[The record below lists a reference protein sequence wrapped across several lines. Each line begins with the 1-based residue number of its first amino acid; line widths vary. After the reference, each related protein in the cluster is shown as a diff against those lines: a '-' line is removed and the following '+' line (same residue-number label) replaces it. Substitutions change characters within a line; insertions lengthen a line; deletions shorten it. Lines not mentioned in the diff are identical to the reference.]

1 MSKFLSLLSLV
12 VTTTVIAHE
21 GAHTAGNEMPALTA
35 AVNIEESAGYRII
48 SGDALPDH
56 RHGRFPNPTNPN
68 IITPQND
75 SHRVPMNPQMAE
87 EWREVEL
94 AAFGIAINGILLEPN
109 AAEWWQDDRNSG
121 WRYEALG
128 HHVDLGVDGNHAH
141 VQPTGKY
148 HYHGMPS
155 GMLENL
161 NAIENFALLG
171 YAADGFPVYSHW
183 SYRDAQDAA
192 SPLQPLESS
201 YRIKSGQRP
210 DGPGGSY
217 DGTYVQDYEYVEGLG
232 DLDQANGRT
241 GVTPEYPE
249 GTYYYVITP
258 DFPFIPRYWRGE
270 PSRDFI
276 RRGGGNGGGRPQA
289 PAARG
294 QGRGGRNAPG
304 HPAIQALEDTDTID
318 HLGLSPNESTAL
330 RAALR
335 NFQNSPPANPRR
347 NEEISAD
354 ERRAQRQSRLV
365 ALNSAVEKLR
375 AESLTSAQNHRLQ
388 QIINHAAGTES
399 LLTNEART
407 DLQLSDDQFSTLYGL
422 IVQARAPHALSF
434 EWRDVVPYLNP
445 AQVERL
451 EKQIGRISP

>member
-1 MSKFLSLLSLV
+1 MSLRNSLSFLAL
-12 VTTTVIAHE
+12 TTILFAHK
-21 GAHTAGNEMPALTA
+21 GAHTAGNEMPALIV
-35 AVNIEESAGYRII
+35 AVNIEESARYRTI

-68 IITPQND
+68 TITPQDD
-75 SHRVPMNPQMAE
+75 SHRVPMNPEIAE
-87 EWREVEL
+87 DWREVEL

-155 GMLENL
+155 GILENL
-161 NAIENFALLG
+161 NATEDFALLG

-183 SYRDAQDAA
+183 SYRDAGDAS
-192 SPLQPLESS
+192 SPLQPLASS
-201 YRIKSGQRP
+201 YRVKSGQRP

-217 DGTYVQDYEYVEGLG
+217 DGTYVQDYEYVKGLG
-232 DLDQANGRT
+232 DLDRANGRT
-241 GVTPEYPE
+241 GVTPEYPG

-276 RRGGGNGGGRPQA
+276 RRGSGGGGGRPQG
-289 PAARG
+289 PPARG
-294 QGRGGRNAPG
+294 SGRGERNAPS
-304 HPAIQALEDTDTID
+304 HPVVEAMGNAETIKQ
-318 HLGLSPNESTAL
+318 LGLSRKESTSLRPAL
-330 RAALR
+330 RK
-335 NFQNSPPANPRR
+335 FQNSQPNNRRR
-347 NEEISAD
+347 NEDISAD
-354 ERRAQRQSRLV
+354 ERRTQRQTRLV
-365 ALNSAVEKLR
+365 ELNSAVEKFR
-375 AESLTSAQNHRLQ
+375 EESLTAEQNHRLQ

-399 LLTNEART
+399 LLTNEARA
-407 DLQLSDDQFSTLYGL
+407 DLHLSDGQFSTLYGL

-434 EWRDVVPYLNP
+434 EWSDVVHYLSADQRELLQN
-445 AQVERL
+445 R
-451 EKQIGRISP
+451 IGSIN

>member
-1 MSKFLSLLSLV
+1 MPKIIALLSLL
-12 VTTTVIAHE
+12 VTTTAIAHD

-35 AVNIEESAGYRII
+35 AVKIEGSTRYRTI

-68 IITPQND
+68 SITPQDD
-75 SHRVPMNPQMAE
+75 SHRVPMHPEIADDWQ
-87 EWREVEL
+87 EVEL
-94 AAFGIAINGILLEPN
+94 AAFGIAVNGILLEPN

-148 HYHGMPS
+148 HYHGVPS
-155 GMLENL
+155 GILENL
-161 NAIENFALLG
+161 DATENFALLG

-183 SYRDAQDAA
+183 SYRDAQDAT
-192 SPLQPLESS
+192 SPLQPLASS

-210 DGPGGSY
+210 DGPGGSH

-232 DLDQANGRT
+232 DLDRANGRT

-276 RRGGGNGGGRPQA
+276 RRGGGGGGRPQGPPARA
-289 PAARG
+289 P
-294 QGRGGRNAPG
+294 GRGGRDTLS
-304 HPAIQALEDTDTID
+304 HPAMQALGDADTLQQ
-318 HLGLSPNESTAL
+318 LGLSRSESTTL

-335 NFQNSPPANPRR
+335 DFQNSQPAHRRR
-347 NEEISAD
+347 NNDISAD
-354 ERRAQRQSRLV
+354 ERRAQRQTLLV
-365 ALNSAVEKLR
+365 ELNSAVEKFR
-375 AESLTSAQNHRLQ
+375 ADSLTAEQNHRLQ
-388 QIINHAAGTES
+388 HIINHAAGTES
-399 LLTNEART
+399 LLTDETRSA
-407 DLQLSDDQFSTLYGL
+407 LHLSEDQFSTLYSL
-422 IVQARAPHALSF
+422 VVQARAPHALSF
-434 EWRDVVPYLNP
+434 EWSDVGHYLSADQRKLLQNW
-445 AQVERL
+445 
-451 EKQIGRISP
+451 IGSID